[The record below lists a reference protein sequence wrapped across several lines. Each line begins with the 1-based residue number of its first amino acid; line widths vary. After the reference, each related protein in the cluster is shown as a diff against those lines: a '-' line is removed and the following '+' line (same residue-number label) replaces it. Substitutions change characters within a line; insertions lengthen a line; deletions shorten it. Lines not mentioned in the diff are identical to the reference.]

1 MKNAWAGLALAWQ
14 FLTII
19 PLPSRLIP
27 ETIPSTFAVA
37 LRWFPFVGFLLG
49 LGLVVVNHV
58 LEAVFSPLVLNLI
71 ILSLYVCVTGGLHQ
85 DGLADTVDA
94 LAGGNTPE
102 RRLEIFRDSH
112 IGALGATGLILSL
125 GLRYAGLMA
134 LPDEIRDFVLL
145 CMPAVGRWSMV
156 VGVWRTVYPRV
167 EGLAALFIRTCSSL
181 DVVDASLLMCIG
193 VGVLFGPV
201 PAVVVL
207 CVGGLLVR
215 WYVWWITT
223 KIGGVTG
230 DILGSINEGVEI
242 VFVLCMPILMH
253 PVNEFVRNMP

>member
-27 ETIPSTFAVA
+27 ETIPSVFALA
-37 LRWFPFVGFLLG
+37 LRWFPVVGFLLG
-49 LGLVVVNHV
+49 LGLVAVNHI
-58 LEAVFSPLVLNLI
+58 LEPVFPPLVLNLI
-71 ILSLYVCVTGGLHQ
+71 ILSLYVVVTGGLHQ

-94 LAGGNTPE
+94 LAGGSTPE

-112 IGALGATGLILSL
+112 IGALVVTGLVLSL

-134 LPDEIRDFVLL
+134 LPSGMREFVLL
-145 CMPAVGRWSMV
+145 CMPAVGRWSIV
-156 VGVWRTVYPRV
+156 VGVWRVVYPRV
-167 EGLAALFIRTCSSL
+167 EGLAASFIRTCSSV
-181 DVVDASLLMCIG
+181 DVVVASMVMSIG
-193 VGVLFGPV
+193 IGAFFGPV
-201 PAVVVL
+201 AAVIVL
-207 CVGGLLVR
+207 CVGYLLVR
-215 WYVWWITT
+215 CYVWWIAR

-242 VFVLCMPILMH
+242 LFVLCAPIL
-253 PVNEFVRNMP
+253 VFI

>member
-27 ETIPSTFAVA
+27 GTNPSAFAVA
-37 LRWFPFVGFLLG
+37 LRWFPLVGFLLG
-49 LGLVVVNHV
+49 LGLVAANHI
-58 LEAVFSPLVLNLI
+58 LEPLFPPLVLNLI
-71 ILSLYVCVTGGLHQ
+71 ILSLYVVVTGGLHQ

-94 LAGGNTPE
+94 LAGGATPE

-112 IGALGATGLILSL
+112 IGALGATGLVLSL

-134 LPDEIRDFVLL
+134 LPNGMRELVLL
-145 CMPAVGRWSMV
+145 CMPAVGRWSIV
-156 VGVWRTVYPRV
+156 VGVWRVVYPRV
-167 EGLAALFIRTCSSL
+167 EGLAALFIRNCSSV
-181 DVVDASLLMCIG
+181 DVVVASIVMSIG

-201 PAVVVL
+201 AAVIVL
-207 CVGGLLVR
+207 CMGYLLVR
-215 WYVWWITT
+215 CYVWWIAR

-242 VFVLCMPILMH
+242 MFVLCVPMLAFIG
-253 PVNEFVRNMP
+253 